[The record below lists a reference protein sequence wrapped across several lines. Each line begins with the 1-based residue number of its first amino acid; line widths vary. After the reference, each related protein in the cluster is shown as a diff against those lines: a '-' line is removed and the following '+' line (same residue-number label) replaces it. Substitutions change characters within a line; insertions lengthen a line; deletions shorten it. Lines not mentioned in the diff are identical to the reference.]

1 MVACKTLREYNNN
14 KEKIKQFCLEEK
26 RQMKQ
31 RQEQLNQGTSTATTS
46 APSGENLYSHEQIVS
61 IAKKNQ
67 KAQQQKRRTNKV
79 QETSTRKQQPRKQQ
93 EKQHF
98 SPRRNKRYVMPHKE
112 TPMKNTVKR
121 KEKPNSNDTFR
132 IKSRTAALQQ
142 SKLHVEKQNRSFIKV
157 DEQELLKSPT
167 IECITI
173 SDSTENSPIKVFTS
187 DNRYDFMIT
196 SPDSPE
202 IPPKFESRISTPNV
216 DKAVEKIQ
224 KLNASP
230 TFSSSPILNI
240 TTPHGGISEKEKQSS
255 SKAVTNAVEVS
266 TKNKTTKL
274 KDTAP
279 APENNPKDNEQAK
292 PTTETISVNE
302 HSEEHYIATPSPA
315 KSSISDIKPS
325 DFYNEDLH
333 E

>member
-1 MVACKTLREYNNN
+1 MAACKSLREYNNN

-46 APSGENLYSHEQIVS
+46 ALSGENLYSHEQIVS

-67 KAQQQKRRTNKV
+67 RAQQQKRRTNKA
-79 QETSTRKQQPRKQQ
+79 QETSARKQQPQKQQ

-98 SPRRNKRYVMPHKE
+98 SPRRNKRHVMPQKE
-112 TPMKNTVKR
+112 TLMKNTNKR
-121 KEKPNSNDTFR
+121 KEKPSSNDTFR
-132 IKSRTAALQQ
+132 TKSRAAALHQ
-142 SKLHVEKQNRSFIKV
+142 SKLHMEKQNRSFIKV
-157 DEQELLKSPT
+157 NEQEILKSPT

-187 DNRYDFMIT
+187 DNKYDFMIT

-202 IPPKFESRISTPNV
+202 IPPKFESRISTPKL
-216 DKAVEKIQ
+216 DKAVGKIQ

-255 SKAVTNAVEVS
+255 SKAVTNPIEVS
-266 TKNKTTKL
+266 M
-274 KDTAP
+274 KD
-279 APENNPKDNEQAK
+279 
-292 PTTETISVNE
+292 
-302 HSEEHYIATPSPA
+302 
-315 KSSISDIKPS
+315 
-325 DFYNEDLH
+325 
-333 E
+333 